1 MSRLS
6 LTLVSVS
13 ALCLSSACASIIE
26 GSSDKMQVTTT
37 PPSQSTCNVK
47 NGRGAWNT
55 VSNGTTEIKRSKTDV
70 TVDCTDA
77 ATGAKGS
84 KTVESDM
91 ESWVIGN
98 VIAGGI
104 IGLIV
109 DFSTGAAWDYPETVA
124 VSLADP
130 VTYHSAAPVY
140 ETPQPAPVQS
150 YVPVAPLQA
159 APVAASPAA
168 VPSSTAPA
176 GTQGIIA
183 APPAYMPPAY

>member
-6 LTLVSVS
+6 LTLISMS

-55 VSNGTTEIKRSKTDV
+55 VSSGTTEIKRSKTDV
-70 TVDCTDA
+70 TVDCIDA

-84 KTVESDM
+84 RTVESDM

-98 VIAGGI
+98 VIAGGV
-104 IGLIV
+104 IGLII

-130 VTYHSAAPVY
+130 VTYQSAAPVY
-140 ETPQPAPVQS
+140 ETPQPAPAT
-150 YVPVAPLQA
+150 VPVAPLSA
-159 APVAASPAA
+159 APVAASPAV
-168 VPSSTAPA
+168 VPVYMAPA
-176 GTQGIIA
+176 GSQGTIA
-183 APPAYMPPAY
+183 APPAYVPPAY